1 MFLQGKRQGA
11 SFLIMVVIMA
21 LVMSMFAVSVSQLS
35 RSRSSTLIS
44 DATEKQVLYLA
55 EDAANQMIYQ
65 LNVNRSTTSIGSPT
79 LLIATELGAND
90 RYRFEASYSTVKPF
104 YSSSSG
110 TVIGIAYLMDPSN
123 LSDKGKAIYSK
134 TVYLEVQETGS
145 GLAGVKGTWRES
157 Y

>member
-1 MFLQGKRQGA
+1 MFLPGKRKGA

-21 LVMSMFAVSVSQLS
+21 VVMSMFAISVSQLS

-55 EDAANQMIYQ
+55 EDAVNQMILQ
-65 LNVNRSTTSIGSPT
+65 LHKDSSSKSISSPDP
-79 LLIATELGAND
+79 LDIGATF
-90 RYRFEASYSTVKPF
+90 RYDAVYTEGTEPF
-104 YSSSSG
+104 NPTSSG
-110 TVIGIAYLMDPSN
+110 TVRGTGYCVTAT
-123 LSDKGKAIYSK
+123 GTYSK

-145 GLAGVKGTWRES
+145 GLAGVKRTWRED

>member
-1 MFLQGKRQGA
+1 MFLQGKRKGA

-21 LVMSMFAVSVSQLS
+21 LVMSMFAISASQLS

-65 LNVNRSTTSIGSPT
+65 LNVNPSSRAVTSPEPT
-79 LLIATELGAND
+79 VSEPNPLGVGANF
-90 RYRFEASYSTVKPF
+90 RYDASYSPGTEPF
-104 YSSSSG
+104 NPSTSSG
-110 TVIGIAYLMDPSN
+110 TVRGTGYCVTAT
-123 LSDKGKAIYSK
+123 GTYSK
-134 TVYLEVQETGS
+134 TVYLEVQVSGS
-145 GLAGVKGTWRES
+145 GFTGVKRTWRED